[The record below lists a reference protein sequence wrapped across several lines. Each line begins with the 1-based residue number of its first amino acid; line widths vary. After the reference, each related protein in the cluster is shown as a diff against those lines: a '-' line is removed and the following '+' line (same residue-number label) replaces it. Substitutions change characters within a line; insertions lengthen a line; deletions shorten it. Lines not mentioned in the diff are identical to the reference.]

1 MALKLAVLGGC
12 GLAFLGYC
20 IYFDR
25 KRRTAPDF
33 KKKLREK
40 RKQIKEENAKSE
52 AKAKHAKAGDAAS
65 AAQEFFLNEVQLGEE
80 ALASGDM
87 EGCVEHLLAALK
99 VAGNPTQ
106 LLQMYQQALP
116 PDVFQMLVQR
126 LPTVVST
133 KSSGQGA
140 QLQDDD
146 LD

>member
-1 MALKLAVLGGC
+1 MIKIFVGDCVEAAILRVIVILINSSYSSLFLVSCFSSNLNDFGIVLMKLHATL
-12 GLAFLGYC
+12 L
-20 IYFDR
+20 
-25 KRRTAPDF
+25 
-33 KKKLREK
+33 
-40 RKQIKEENAKSE
+40 Q
-52 AKAKHAKAGDAAS
+52 HAKAGDAAS

-140 QLQDDD
+140 QVRMAAL
-146 LD
+146 